1 MTDAQVLEL
10 PAFGSTDERRA
21 FAEIPRRLAPLF
33 ARIFPD
39 PAAERTVVVVPSMSL
54 PHEELAKLSGANHY
68 EERLLCML
76 MLLRFPRAS
85 VVYVTSEPIAPSVID
100 YYLHLLPGVPPSHAR
115 RRLTLLSCDDAS
127 PGILAEKLLARR
139 DLLASIRAAIPDR
152 GTAHMTCFA
161 ATGLERS
168 LAVSLDIPLY
178 ACDPDLHCLGTKSGS
193 REMFRCAGV
202 ACPSGFEHLRDAR
215 DIAGA
220 LAALKRE
227 QPALRRAV
235 VKLDEGCSGDG
246 NALFSFA
253 DAPDHAGLTHWIE
266 QQLPSR
272 LRFEALGET
281 WDRYSAKFALM
292 GGVVESFVEGA
303 AVRSPSVQCRID
315 PFGEQSVIS
324 SHDQLLG
331 GPSGQAYLGCTFPAN
346 PAYRGDI
353 QEAAKRVTGVL
364 ADRGVLGRFA
374 IDFVSVL
381 ANGRWESYAIEIN
394 LRKGGTTHPF
404 LMLQF
409 LTDGTYDAESGT
421 FRTRTG
427 RRRFYHATDNI
438 IHPALVGLDS
448 DGLIDIAVTNGLH
461 YDAATQQGVM
471 FHLIGALPK
480 YGKVGALCVG
490 NSPARAA
497 RMYRRTVDTLTRE
510 ASSVRRS
517 KRQMTYSLNADG
529 PSRDHSRLAL
539 GEVAAGGSSGIA
551 SG

>member
-10 PAFGSTDERRA
+10 PASGSNDERRA
-21 FAEIPRRLAPLF
+21 FAEIQQRLGPLF

-54 PHEELAKLSGANHY
+54 PREELAKLTGANHY

-85 VVYVTSEPIAPSVID
+85 VVYVTSEPIASSVID
-100 YYLHLLPGVPPSHAR
+100 YYLHLLPGVPPNHAR

-127 PGILAEKLLARR
+127 AGILAEKLLARR
-139 DLLASIRAAIPDR
+139 DLLECIRAAIPDR
-152 GTAHMTCFA
+152 STAHMTCFA

-168 LAVSLDIPLY
+168 LAISLDIPLY
-178 ACDPDLHCLGTKSGS
+178 ACDPDLQFLGTKSGS
-193 REMFRCAGV
+193 REMFRRAGV
-202 ACPSGFEHLRDAR
+202 ACPFGFEHLRDER
-215 DIAGA
+215 DIAAA
-220 LAALKRE
+220 LGALKRQE
-227 QPALRRAV
+227 PSLRRAV
-235 VKLDEGCSGDG
+235 VKLDEGFSGDG
-246 NALFSFA
+246 NAVFSFA
-253 DAPDHAGLTHWIE
+253 DAPDYHDLTHWVAD
-266 QQLPSR
+266 QLPSR
-272 LRFEALGET
+272 LRFEAGDET
-281 WDRYSAKFALM
+281 WDRYAAKFASM

-315 PFGEQSVIS
+315 PLGRQSVIS

-331 GPSGQAYLGCTFPAN
+331 GPSGQVYLGCTFPAN
-346 PAYRGDI
+346 PAYCGDI
-353 QEAAKRVTGVL
+353 QESAMRVTSVL
-364 ADRGVLGRFA
+364 ADEGVLGRFA

-381 ANGRWESYAIEIN
+381 ANDRWANYAIEIN
-394 LRKGGTTHPF
+394 IRKGGTTHPF

-438 IHPALVGLDS
+438 THPSLVGLDS

-461 YDAATQQGVM
+461 YDAATQKGVM
-471 FHLIGALPK
+471 FHLIGALPR

-490 NSPARAA
+490 DSPAHAS
-497 RMYRRTVDTLTRE
+497 RMYRTTVETLTRE
-510 ASSVRRS
+510 ASTVRR
-517 KRQMTYSLNADG
+517 RHAMTW
-529 PSRDHSRLAL
+529 SRKVDRSSGHHSRPEHD
-539 GEVAAGGSSGIA
+539 EVTV
-551 SG
+551 

>member
-1 MTDAQVLEL
+1 MSDTQVLEP
-10 PAFGSTDERRA
+10 PASGSTDERRA
-21 FAEIPRRLAPLF
+21 FAEIQRRLAPLF

-54 PHEELAKLSGANHY
+54 PREELAKFTGVNHY

-127 PGILAEKLLARR
+127 EGILAEKLLARR
-139 DLLASIRAAIPDR
+139 DLLARIRAAIPDK
-152 GTAHMTCFA
+152 GTAHMTCFV

-193 REMFRCAGV
+193 REMFRRAGV
-202 ACPSGFEHLRDAR
+202 ACPSGFEHLRDTR
-215 DIAGA
+215 DIAAA

-227 QPALRRAV
+227 QSSLRRAV
-235 VKLDEGCSGDG
+235 VKLDEGSSGDG
-246 NALFSFA
+246 NAVFSFA
-253 DAPDHAGLTHWIE
+253 DAPAHHDLTHWIE
-266 QQLPSR
+266 DRLPTH
-272 LRFEALGET
+272 LRFEAADES
-281 WDRYSAKFALM
+281 WDCYSAKFASM

-315 PFGEQSVIS
+315 PLGGQTVIS

-331 GPSGQAYLGCTFPAN
+331 GPSGQVYLGCTFPAN

-353 QEAAKRVTGVL
+353 QEAANRVTGVL

-381 ANGRWESYAIEIN
+381 AEGRWQNYAIEIN

-404 LMLQF
+404 LLLQF

-427 RRRFYHATDNI
+427 RRRFYHASDNI
-438 IHPALVGLDS
+438 VHPALVGLDS
-448 DGLIDIAVTNGLH
+448 DALIDIAVTNGLH

-480 YGKVGALCVG
+480 HGKVGALCVG
-490 NSPARAA
+490 SSPARAA
-497 RMYRRTVDTLTRE
+497 RMYRKTVDTLMRE
-510 ASSVRRS
+510 ASAVRRA
-517 KRQMTYSLNADG
+517 KPRTADVRT
-529 PSRDHSRLAL
+529 PALA
-539 GEVAAGGSSGIA
+539 
-551 SG
+551 

>member
-1 MTDAQVLEL
+1 MTDAQVLAL
-10 PAFGSTDERRA
+10 PASGSNDERRA
-21 FAEIPRRLAPLF
+21 FAEIQRRLGPLF

-54 PHEELAKLSGANHY
+54 PREELAKLSGANHY

-85 VVYVTSEPIAPSVID
+85 VVYVTSEPIASSVID
-100 YYLHLLPGVPPSHAR
+100 YYLHLLPGVPPNHAR

-139 DLLASIRAAIPDR
+139 DLLACIRAAIPDQS
-152 GTAHMTCFA
+152 TAHMTCFA

-178 ACDPDLHCLGTKSGS
+178 ACDPDLQFLGTKSGS
-193 REMFRCAGV
+193 REMFRRAGV
-202 ACPSGFEHLRDAR
+202 ACPVGFEHLRDAR
-215 DIAGA
+215 DIAAA
-220 LAALKRE
+220 LGALKRE
-227 QPALRRAV
+227 RPSLRRAV
-235 VKLDEGCSGDG
+235 VKLDEGFSGDG
-246 NALFSFA
+246 NAVFSFA
-253 DAPDHAGLTHWIE
+253 DAPDHYDLTHWVE
-266 QQLPSR
+266 DQLPSR
-272 LRFEALGET
+272 LRFEAGDET
-281 WDRYSAKFALM
+281 WDRYAAKFTSM

-303 AVRSPSVQCRID
+303 AVRSPSVQCRVD
-315 PFGEQSVIS
+315 PLGGQSVIS

-331 GPSGQAYLGCTFPAN
+331 GPSGQVYLGCTFPAN
-346 PAYRGDI
+346 PAYCGDI
-353 QEAAKRVTGVL
+353 QEAAMRVTSVL
-364 ADRGVLGRFA
+364 ADEGVLGRFA

-381 ANGRWESYAIEIN
+381 ANGRWENYAIEIN
-394 LRKGGTTHPF
+394 IRKGGTTHPF

-438 IHPALVGLDS
+438 THPALVGLDS

-461 YDAATQQGVM
+461 YDAASQQGVM
-471 FHLIGALPK
+471 FHLIGALPR

-490 NSPARAA
+490 DSPARAA
-497 RMYRRTVDTLTRE
+497 RMYRTTVDTLTRE
-510 ASSVRRS
+510 ASAVRR
-517 KRQMTYSLNADG
+517 RRRG
-529 PSRDHSRLAL
+529 
-539 GEVAAGGSSGIA
+539 
-551 SG
+551 